1 MADTPPQLTNPQL
14 LSALTHQTR
23 VHVLSV
29 LTDRT
34 ASPKEL
40 AAELKCSVRHV
51 TYHLEKL
58 EELGVIELVGVD
70 ENAGGGR
77 SVEHFYRA
85 IQRAW
90 FDRDSWK
97 QIGGPKTHPRV
108 TAAIMSL
115 INEDI
120 ATAITAGTFD
130 GEENHISRTP
140 LLVDKEGYDELVAFL
155 TEVLDGVFAIRE
167 KAANRIK
174 EETETVQTMVQ
185 IIQFD
190 LPPKASPAG

>member
-1 MADTPPQLTNPQL
+1 LADAPPYLTSPQL

-29 LTDRT
+29 LTDRI

-40 AAELKCSVRHV
+40 AAELGCSVRHV
-51 TYHLEKL
+51 AYHLEKL
-58 EELGVIELVGVD
+58 EELSVVELVGVD

-90 FDRDSWK
+90 FDRDAWK
-97 QIGGPKTHPRV
+97 QIAGPKSNV

-140 LLVDKEGYDELVAFL
+140 LVVDEEGYEELVSYLA
-155 TEVLDGVFAIRE
+155 EVLDGIFAIRE
-167 KAANRIK
+167 KAANRIR
-174 EETETVQTMVQ
+174 EDTETVQAMVHL
-185 IIQFD
+185 IQFD
-190 LPPKASPAG
+190 LPRKPNPAR

>member
-1 MADTPPQLTNPQL
+1 MADAPPYLTNPQL

-23 VHVLSV
+23 VHALSV

-40 AAELKCSVRHV
+40 AAELGCSVRHV
-51 TYHLEKL
+51 SYHLEKL

-90 FDRDSWK
+90 FDRDAWK
-97 QIGGPKTHPRV
+97 EIGGPKTHPRV

-140 LLVDKEGYDELVAFL
+140 LVVDREGYEELVSYLA
-155 TEVLDGVFAIRE
+155 EVLEGIFAIRE
-167 KAANRIK
+167 RAANRIK
-174 EETETVQTMVQ
+174 ADTETVQAMVHL
-185 IIQFD
+185 IQFD
-190 LPPKASPAG
+190 LPPKPASA